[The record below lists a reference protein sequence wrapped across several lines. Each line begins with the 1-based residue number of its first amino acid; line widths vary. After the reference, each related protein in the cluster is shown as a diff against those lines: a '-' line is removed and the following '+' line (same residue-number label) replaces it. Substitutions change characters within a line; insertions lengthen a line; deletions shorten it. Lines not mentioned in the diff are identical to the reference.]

1 MLKTVENLGVSYMK
15 GTEQYQ
21 SKLEAELRKL
31 KFSYRVS
38 KRGTEMFL
46 QFVCVL
52 VVTIGRS
59 CIMHRA
65 LKKLPEGTYR
75 PRGMI
80 DIQSNSSV
88 AGCLHLRNVNMRDL
102 MIPWCI

>member
-1 MLKTVENLGVSYMK
+1 MLKSVENLGLSYMK

-46 QFVCVL
+46 QFVYVL
-52 VVTIGRS
+52 VVTVEKVLYYAQ
-59 CIMHRA
+59 CF
-65 LKKLPEGTYR
+65 KK
-75 PRGMI
+75 
-80 DIQSNSSV
+80 DSS
-88 AGCLHLRNVNMRDL
+88 
-102 MIPWCI
+102 

>member
-1 MLKTVENLGVSYMK
+1 MLKSVENLGLSYMK

-52 VVTIGRS
+52 VVTIGKVLYY
-59 CIMHRA
+59 A
-65 LKKLPEGTYR
+65 QGFKK
-75 PRGMI
+75 
-80 DIQSNSSV
+80 NSS
-88 AGCLHLRNVNMRDL
+88 
-102 MIPWCI
+102 